1 MVPLLRLRY
10 GRQFPKLVECMENRH
25 RVYNETL
32 DHLYRKEKEGSVF
45 LIQPPKPVEIG
56 RIEKDGEKLKAL
68 YSQGYET
75 AKRQAEALRKYLES

>member
-1 MVPLLRLRY
+1 M
-10 GRQFPKLVECMENRH
+10 
-25 RVYNETL
+25 
-32 DHLYRKEKEGSVF
+32 
-45 LIQPPKPVEIG
+45 IQPPKPVEIG